1 MMRIFASY
9 EDEHLR
15 AYWDSTHAFPVSIAK
30 RRASRY
36 LDAFYTD
43 RKQRRSRAG
52 ARWKSFLQQVLI
64 GLIRGYCD
72 LDLLLGPFFLHFPRP
87 GEAGA
92 WYPGVEDGADSADL
106 LAALTIADT
115 ADRWRNHYRDVPED
129 HPALGIACLRG
140 KFMPSSS

>member
-1 MMRIFASY
+1 
-9 EDEHLR
+9 
-15 AYWDSTHAFPVSIAK
+15 
-30 RRASRY
+30 
-36 LDAFYTD
+36 D